1 MSESLS
7 TLSQGV
13 GIIVN
18 VMSGVE
24 IVGFVMSGAGII
36 ALDISARQKNRKV
49 MI

>member
-1 MSESLS
+1 MP
-7 TLSQGV
+7 GV

-24 IVGFVMSGAGII
+24 IIGFVMSGAGII